1 MTYPKIWGDRQN
13 VEARIVGEARE
24 RALQSVD
31 APYLTAIGPGF
42 SAEKRGAFSEVNLTG
57 EPTGGKID
65 LTAGFTFERAND
77 STTWGLPEVAG
88 SPLGT
93 EGGPLSW
100 SKFTTKAKDLALA
113 RKYKFIRRADDVY
126 GAASWFGNTPTRVS
140 LVGPS
145 AQVASKQEGSVLSW
159 DAATVCY
166 TGNFGAWPGLMAA
179 YRKEGYSGLCGM
191 GMGSRLYWKN
201 QVALDLMDPEIV
213 APLSAGVVAEYT
225 IAGAGM
231 TKKHIYFAAAKNVLG
246 QTGAAPN
253 GVTPP
258 SGRYRVN
265 FFRTRYRIVT
275 SGDVATIKVGKELE
289 LVAQFNSL
297 WLTENIAGMCAA
309 SAAKYGAP
317 GVYSSGYRNEP
328 GWFDEYALIPL
339 QDWRFDAACT
349 QATCVFVESAYPGDT
364 LHMNPVVTL
373 NVSDGTF
380 SYDPRLRLAST
391 DYKGTRVPGGAETHD
406 SDYLERNELF
416 GDPSDIS
423 YPYEGGFEQEW
434 KNNFNRVDN
443 PAFGLVIQACW
454 AGGESARAE
463 LAVTEY
469 RLLYNA
475 RFSVRRPGYPS
486 PFTISSEQN
495 IDGYAK
501 TELIFYAGDTRKSSF
516 TWAEE
521 IRTGSRIRADEVTNF
536 IGVRDFKRT
545 PIQVL
550 YLCADSQ
557 TAVWVEL
564 SAELNWRTTYATT
577 DIVTQNAGF
586 LPSYLAYSLNP
597 ESVTVIASLRM
608 VTNGIEQPAVEI
620 RRAVYPVL
628 NLPTEGAGNF
638 FPTTPDYENSGE
650 QDSYVAPQGW
660 NFYTDYGQFRDST
673 GYNTPEIQAASVDG
687 SGARFHDAVMWSL
700 RSGLLP
706 LADVMDRAAKWDE
719 YNDTNDL
726 GTPVVT
732 ENHVFKSYLTAADPE
747 TQAEIAGVEKPWF
760 QRISIF

>member
-57 EPTGGKID
+57 ESAGGKIE
-65 LTAGFTFERAND
+65 LTAGFTFKRAND
-77 STTWGLPEVAG
+77 STTWGPPEVAG

-113 RKYKFIRRADDVY
+113 RKYKFIRRADDAY

-145 AQVASKQEGSVLSW
+145 AQVASKPEGSVLSW

-166 TGNFGAWPGLMAA
+166 TGIIYSWPGLMAA

-191 GMGSRLYWKN
+191 GMGTRLYWKN

-246 QTGAAPN
+246 QTGAKPN
-253 GVTPP
+253 DATPP

-265 FFRTRYRIVT
+265 FFRVRYRIVT

-289 LVAQFNSL
+289 LVATFSSL

-309 SAAKYGAP
+309 SVLKYGAP
-317 GVYSSGYRNEP
+317 GVYSSGYHNEP
-328 GWFDEYALIPL
+328 WWFREYALIPL
-339 QDWRFDAACT
+339 QDWRFDEACT
-349 QATCVFVESAYPGDT
+349 QATCVFVESMYPGDT

-380 SYDPRLRLAST
+380 SYDPRLRLDST
-391 DYKGTRVPGGAETHD
+391 DTSGVRAPGTAEAHA
-406 SDYLERNELF
+406 SDFRDKVTLF
-416 GDPSDIS
+416 GGHSTFA
-423 YPYEGGFEQEW
+423 YPYEGGFEQERHS
-434 KNNFNRVDN
+434 NLLRVSN
-443 PAFGLVIQACW
+443 PAFGFVIQAGYSGST
-454 AGGESARAE
+454 AVRAE
-463 LAVTEY
+463 LSVTDY
-469 RLLYNA
+469 RRSYQV
-475 RFSVRRPGYPS
+475 RFSVRRAGYPD
-486 PFTISSEQN
+486 PFTISGERTV
-495 IDGYAK
+495 DRYAK
-501 TELIFYAGDTRKSSF
+501 TELIFYAGELRQSSF
-516 TWAEE
+516 LWTEE
-521 IRTGSRIRADEVTNF
+521 VETGSQIRAAGTTDF
-536 IGVRDFKRT
+536 IGFRNFKRT
-545 PIQVL
+545 PAQVL
-550 YLCADSQ
+550 YLDAASQ
-557 TAVWVEL
+557 TAVWVEV
-564 SAELNWRTTYATT
+564 SVEPNWRSTYSTIDVAVQHPT
-577 DIVTQNAGF
+577 F
-586 LPSYLAYSLNP
+586 PPEYLDYKLYP

-608 VTNGIEQPAVEI
+608 VTNGTEQPPVEI

-628 NLPTEGAGNF
+628 TLPVEGAGVLF
-638 FPTTPDYENSGE
+638 APTPAYEYAGE
-650 QDSYVAPQGW
+650 QNTFVELQGW
-660 NFYTDYGQFRDST
+660 NFYTDYGQFRNEYM
-673 GYNTPEIQAASVDG
+673 YNTPEIQAASADG
-687 SGARFHDAVMWSL
+687 SGARFYDAVMWSL
-700 RSGLLP
+700 RSSLLP
-706 LADVMDRAAKWDE
+706 LADVMEKAAKWDAF
-719 YNDTNDL
+719 NPNDL

>member
-57 EPTGGKID
+57 EPTGGEID

-113 RKYKFIRRADDVY
+113 RKYKFIRRADDAY

-145 AQVASKQEGSVLSW
+145 AQVASKPEGSVLSW

-166 TGNFGAWPGLMAA
+166 TGIIYDWSGLMTA

-191 GMGSRLYWKN
+191 GVGTRLYWKN

-213 APLSAGVVAEYT
+213 APPAAGDISTYT
-225 IAGAGM
+225 ICGAGM
-231 TKKHIYFAAAKNVLG
+231 TKKHIVFAAAKNVFG
-246 QTGAAPN
+246 ETGAAPN
-253 GVTPP
+253 QLTPP
-258 SGRYRVN
+258 NGSYRVN
-265 FFRTRYRIVT
+265 FFKVPYRLSTRE
-275 SGDVATIKVGKELE
+275 GVARIKVGKELE
-289 LVAQFNSL
+289 LVATFSSL

-309 SAAKYGAP
+309 SALKYGAP
-317 GVYSSGYRNEP
+317 GVYSTGYRNEP
-328 GWFDEYALIPL
+328 RWFEDYALLPL
-339 QDWRFDAACT
+339 QDWRFDEGCT
-349 QATCVFVESAYPGDT
+349 KASCVFVESVYPGDT

-391 DYKGTRVPGGAETHD
+391 DFKGVRSPGGAEIHD
-406 SDYLERNELF
+406 SDFLERVVLF
-416 GDPSDIS
+416 GSPSHIA

-434 KNNFNRVDN
+434 RNNFLRVSN
-443 PAFGLVIQACW
+443 PSFGFVIQACSS
-454 AGGESARAE
+454 EDTTVRAE
-463 LAVTEY
+463 LAVTDY
-469 RLLYNA
+469 RLSYQA
-475 RFSVRRPGYPS
+475 RFSVRRPGYPD
-486 PFTISSEQN
+486 PFTISGERTV
-495 IDGYAK
+495 DRYAK
-501 TELIFYAGDTRKSSF
+501 TELIFYAGEERRSSF
-516 TWAEE
+516 VWAEE
-521 IRTGSRIRADEVTNF
+521 IETGSQIRAAGTTDF
-536 IGVRDFKRT
+536 IGVRNFKRT
-545 PIQVL
+545 PAQVL
-550 YLCADSQ
+550 YLDAASQ
-557 TAVWVEL
+557 TAVWVEV
-564 SAELNWRTTYATT
+564 SVELNWRSTYSTT
-577 DIVTQNAGF
+577 DVAVQNPTF
-586 LPSYLAYSLNP
+586 PPEYLAYKLYP

-608 VTNGIEQPAVEI
+608 VTNGTEQPPVEI

-628 NLPTEGAGNF
+628 NLPVEGAGDL
-638 FPTTPDYENSGE
+638 FPPTPAYENSGE
-650 QDSYVAPQGW
+650 QDTYVNVQGW
-660 NFYTDYGQFRDST
+660 NFYTDYGQFRDEYL
-673 GYNTPEIQAASVDG
+673 YNTPEIQAASVDG

-700 RSGLLP
+700 RSSLLP
-706 LADVMDRAAKWDE
+706 LADVMEKAAKWDAF
-719 YNDTNDL
+719 NPNDL